1 VNVEKRIS
9 FWALIATAMALGV
22 LFFRVVQPFLAP
34 LLIAAVLA
42 LLAYPLQLRMSGAL
56 GGRRRAAACVAAG
69 IVLVLLALI
78 AVLLMIT
85 GRELVEAGRQLA
97 ATNPEDQPA
106 LHRLNELVRAW
117 FPGLEWDDLRT
128 TFLGAV
134 ESGTQTILQRTQQY
148 LADLVAF
155 AIGLAVM
162 GLALYYFLAEGNQ
175 MLRNLHRLS
184 PLESGDEEV
193 LFDKFARVCRG
204 LVLGTLLC
212 AVAQA
217 VLMGLGLWAAGVERV
232 WALAGLTLV
241 CSMIP
246 IIGSGGVWVPVS
258 LWLVWEGRFGAG
270 LFMMLYGALIVATAD
285 NLVRAYVLQ
294 GSASMHPLLALV
306 SALGGMQLFGL
317 WGIFVGPV
325 VAALFSTLIRV
336 VHDRLDA
343 EIKKSELGELR
354 G

>member
-1 VNVEKRIS
+1 VERRIA
-9 FWALIATAMALGV
+9 FWALIVTALALGV
-22 LFFRVVQPFLAP
+22 LFFQVVRPFLVP
-34 LLIAAVLA
+34 LFVAAVLA
-42 LLAYPLQLRMSGAL
+42 LLAYPVQLWMAQVL

-69 IVLVLLALI
+69 MVLIGLLAM
-78 AVLLMIT
+78 AVLLLIT
-85 GRELVEAGRQLA
+85 GRELVDAGRHLA
-97 ATNPEDQPA
+97 GMDPENQPA
-106 LHRLNELVRAW
+106 LQRLNELLREW

-134 ESGTQTILQRTQQY
+134 ESGTQSILELTQQY
-148 LADLVAF
+148 LSDLVAF
-155 AIGLAVM
+155 IIGLAVM
-162 GLALYYFLAEGNQ
+162 ALALYYFLAEGGQ
-175 MLRNLHRLS
+175 MVRNLHHLS
-184 PLESGDEEV
+184 PLESGDEEA

-232 WALAGLTLV
+232 WALSGVTLL
-241 CSMIP
+241 CSLLP

-258 LWLVWEGRFGAG
+258 LWLLWDGRVGAG
-270 LFMMLYGALIVATAD
+270 IFVGLYGALIVSTAD
-285 NLVRAYVLQ
+285 NLVRAHVLH
-294 GSASMHPLLALV
+294 GAASMHPLLAVV

-317 WGIFVGPV
+317 WGIFLGPV
-325 VAALFSTLIRV
+325 VAALFTTLIHV

-343 EIKKSELGELR
+343 QVEESHLGKLQ